1 MKDRPEARKKRNDR
15 NNPMANAISSEAT
28 RMAGGT
34 ASYKALPK
42 RGKERKVLRAAA
54 KAKLFGAYE
63 PVQHQSN
70 IIPFTPKE
78 DFGPR
83 TPMTRRETSKVIGE
97 KVPEGWVYIVRNPE
111 VPQYLKIGKT
121 FPNGIGDIM
130 TDARRY
136 GRAEMVFKREAAYAE
151 HAEKKIAHVELSE
164 YNLRNR
170 GYTDVG
176 TEVFEVPLK
185 KAIEVVKMACDIV
198 NDPDWEGI
206 VDLGEADES

>member
-1 MKDRPEARKKRNDR
+1 MSKAKYYKDNPATKKARDAIISAVEAYAKSKGIV
-15 NNPMANAISSEAT
+15 ANQKEW
-28 RMAGGT
+28 R
-34 ASYKALPK
+34 ALPK
-42 RGKERKVLRAAA
+42 
-54 KAKLFGAYE
+54 AYRDE
-63 PVQHQSN
+63 VSQRWSEESN
-70 IIPFTPKE
+70 VIPFTPKE

-83 TPMTRRETSKVIGE
+83 TPMTRRGPSEVIEGE
-97 KVPEGWVYIVRNPE
+97 KVPEGWVYIERNPE
-111 VPQYLKIGKT
+111 VPQHLKIGKT
-121 FPNGIGDIM
+121 FPNGLGDII
-130 TDARRY
+130 TAARRY
-136 GRAEMVFKREAAYAE
+136 GRAEIVYKRKAAYAE
-151 HAEKKIAHVELSE
+151 HAERKIAHVELRE